1 MFVHMLSVQKLK
13 LNLSNH
19 PRTFQFTEKTLTFE
33 TFCRENKHFLAYS
46 SGENCL
52 LCECFVERNDEYN
65 NVRRVSITPKMIS

>member
-19 PRTFQFTEKTLTFE
+19 PKILNLQKKTLTFE
-33 TFCRENKHFLAYS
+33 TFCRENKLFLAYS